1 MRVAAII
8 QARMGSSRLP
18 GKVLRKVAGRP
29 VLAHVLERVR
39 ACTRFD
45 QVIVAAP
52 DTPEDVAV
60 LALADTCGVISFA
73 GSLDDVLDRYYQAA
87 CAHPAEVIVRLTA
100 DCPLLDPAEIDRAVL
115 YFMERRDLDYLGMGR
130 TYPEGYGTEVF
141 SFAVLER
148 AWREAT
154 LPSEREHVTAYI
166 WRHPERFRV
175 AWLEYPVDL
184 SRFRVTVDEE
194 ADLSVISAIMGAL
207 DPVLPMCGIDAV
219 VTFLQAHPEIASLNS
234 HFARQA
240 GYWKSV
246 ASDSANANVTAHS
259 SRRTQTS

>member
-1 MRVAAII
+1 MKVAAII

-18 GKVLRKVAGRP
+18 GKVLRNVAGRP
-29 VLAHVLERVR
+29 LLAHVLERVLVCKR
-39 ACTRFD
+39 LD
-45 QVIVAAP
+45 QIIVAAP

-73 GSLDDVLDRYYQAA
+73 GSPDDVLDRYYQAVRA
-87 CAHPAEVIVRLTA
+87 YPAEVIVRLTA
-100 DCPLLDPAEIDRAVL
+100 DCPLLDPTEIDRAVL
-115 YFMERRDLDYLGMGR
+115 HFMAHAELDYLGMGR
-130 TYPEGYGTEVF
+130 TYPEGYGTEIF
-141 SFAVLER
+141 RFEVLER

-194 ADLSVISAIMGAL
+194 ADLSVVSAIVEAL
-207 DPVLPMCGIDAV
+207 DPVMPVCGIDAV

-234 HFARQA
+234 HIARQA

-246 ASDSANANVTAHS
+246 GRDSANANVTAHS